1 MDANWTLILSD
12 SDSTHVTI
20 VKNMLDAEGIATSL
34 IDHSD
39 SAFPATAESE
49 LYVQNNDLERAKAI
63 IEAFQQSR

>member
-12 SDSTHVTI
+12 SDATHVAI
-20 VKNMLDAEGIATSL
+20 VKNMLEAEGIATSL

-39 SAFPATAESE
+39 SAFPSTAESE
-49 LYVQNNDLERAKAI
+49 LYVQNSDAERAKGI

>member
-12 SDSTHVTI
+12 SDATHVAI
-20 VKNMLDAEGIATSL
+20 VKNMLEAEGIVTSL

-39 SAFPATAESE
+39 SAFPSTAESE
-49 LYVQNNDLERAKAI
+49 LYVQNSDAERAKAI

>member
-12 SDSTHVTI
+12 SDATHVAI
-20 VKNMLDAEGIATSL
+20 VKNIATSL

-39 SAFPATAESE
+39 SAFPSTAESE
-49 LYVQNNDLERAKAI
+49 LYVQNSDAERAKAI

>member
-1 MDANWTLILSD
+1 
-12 SDSTHVTI
+12 
-20 VKNMLDAEGIATSL
+20 MLDAEGIATSL

-39 SAFPATAESE
+39 SAFPSTAESE